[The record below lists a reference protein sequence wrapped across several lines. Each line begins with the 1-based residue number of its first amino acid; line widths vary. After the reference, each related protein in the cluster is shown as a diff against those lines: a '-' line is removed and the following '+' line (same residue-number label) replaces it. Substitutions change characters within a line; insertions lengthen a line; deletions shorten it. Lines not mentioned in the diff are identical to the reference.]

1 MLAFPFFTFYFSSQS
16 IENEQSFCP
25 FKMLTGFPCPGCG
38 ITKSIGFLY
47 QFNIAKSLYYHFF
60 GWITLLVAFYFLFKM
75 SYELY
80 TNKEISFLNNAQT
93 KKATYVVAFSLIVYH
108 LGRIIYFITTNNL
121 DSILQESIW
130 K

>member
-1 MLAFPFFTFYFSSQS
+1 MLAFPFFTFYFSSQT
-16 IENEQSFCP
+16 IENEQSLCP

-47 QFNIAKSLYYHFF
+47 QFNIAKSIYYHFF
-60 GWITLLVAFYFLFKM
+60 GWITLLVAFYFLVKM

-80 TNKEISFLNNAQT
+80 TKKEISFLNTAQT
-93 KKATYVVAFSLIVYH
+93 KKATYLVAFSLIVYH
-108 LGRIIYFITTNNL
+108 LGRIIYFINTNSI